1 MLWAE
6 HVASNTARSRDD
18 VFAEV
23 RSHFNDAELVE
34 LTGVSGLFGQ
44 SNRFQDSMRLP
55 IEEQNEVDK
64 IKASVRADP
73 QRIRV
78 YLERVIE
85 NWPGAFPRV
94 SVTPS
99 VRRGGQ
105 GEAST
110 SVEAPRT
117 ARVPLLDR
125 KTAPAN
131 GAKFLAAARD
141 LLSGMPN
148 ATRVWAH
155 IPHIGKLFLPLFT
168 VFTREGAGSILPT
181 RTRMLAMLRNHH
193 VHSASYLLAHHTAL
207 ARSAGLTDSEIAA
220 ACSSEAAAT
229 ATLSPAES
237 SAVLWAELVARNQAK
252 RDDAVF
258 GKLKQHFADAE
269 VVELTALCALCSYA
283 DLFYNAL
290 RLPLEPQAEVDALN
304 SSVHLDPPRVK
315 AYVQQLLE
323 DWPSEFPIPDAA
335 AVA

>member
-6 HVASNTARSRDD
+6 NVATNTARSRDD

-23 RSHFNDAELVE
+23 RPHFNDAELVE

-55 IEEQNEVDK
+55 IEEQNEVDR

-85 NWPGAFPRV
+85 NWPSALPTV

-99 VRRGGQ
+99 LRRVEQGQ
-105 GEAST
+105 AST
-110 SVEAPRT
+110 PIEAPRT
-117 ARVPLLDR
+117 ARIPLLDR
-125 KTAPAN
+125 NTASAD

-141 LLSGMPN
+141 LLCGMPN

-168 VFTREGAGSILPT
+168 VFTHEGAGSILPT

-193 VHSASYLLAHHTAL
+193 VHSASYLLAHHMAL

-220 ACSSEAAAT
+220 ACSGDVAAT

-252 RDDAVF
+252 HDDAVF
-258 GKLKQHFADAE
+258 EKLKQHFADAE
-269 VVELTALCALCSYA
+269 IVELTALCALCSYA

-290 RLPLEPQAEVDALN
+290 RVPLESQAELDALN
-304 SSVHLDPPRVK
+304 ASVHLDPARVRV
-315 AYVQQLLE
+315 YVQRLLE
-323 DWPSEFPIPDAA
+323 DWPTEFPIPDAA
-335 AVA
+335 AA